1 MAHANVSIRKAA
13 FILFGYTGR
22 SFMKYILCLTTLIAF
37 LATVP
42 LGPGTRA
49 EPLVVANISTPAS
62 KPQTNNQPSRPPG
75 FTVSFSRTRN
85 NLPPSSPVPL
95 KPVSR
100 SKPTWKNIKSW
111 GLQTASMPATL
122 DQIGHANVDLGI
134 ISRLAAHGRPY
145 SNAEIKRAKRNK
157 WLLAYVDVGEA
168 QKHEWYFK
176 EVFRNGPP
184 AWVLDRN
191 RRHPVNYR
199 VLLDAPEWN
208 AIILETINRV
218 IEQGFDGVELD
229 VLDVYWNKVYPGGS
243 SRENQANAVKLA
255 CKIAKFARAR
265 VPSFKIVVNNASDL
279 AGKFPEYKTCVDAT
293 IGESVWWFNTNT
305 PRDKQYTQFQLKFL
319 AQNLKAGLK
328 VLVMDKTLIP
338 KDGAFVYRES
348 KKRGWLPFVSDWYLS
363 TFPLEPQTE
372 KTSFGFSL
380 QARKP
385 CTEKDSRKCPLGSE
399 P

>member
-1 MAHANVSIRKAA
+1 MKH
-13 FILFGYTGR
+13 ILST
-22 SFMKYILCLTTLIAF
+22 IVLAL
-37 LATVP
+37 LATVSI
-42 LGPGTRA
+42 TATTQA
-49 EPLVVANISTPAS
+49 EPSVVAASTTSTP
-62 KPQTNNQPSRPPG
+62 NPSTTPNSSGSSQSG
-75 FTVSFSRTRN
+75 FRVRFSGSRN
-85 NLPPSSPVPL
+85 NLPPTRPVPL
-95 KPVSR
+95 LPVQR
-100 SKPTWKNIKSW
+100 SKPTWKSVKSW
-111 GLQTASMPATL
+111 GLQTAVMPASL
-122 DQIGHANVDLGI
+122 EQIEHANIDLGI

-145 SNAEIKRAKRNK
+145 TKTEVVRAKRNK
-157 WLLAYVDVGEA
+157 WLLAYVNVGEA
-168 QKHEWYFK
+168 QKHEWYF
-176 EVFRNGPP
+176 EEAFRNGPP
-184 AWVLDRN
+184 AWALERN
-191 RRHPVNYR
+191 RRHPVNFR

-208 AIILETINRV
+208 IITLETINRV
-218 IEQGFDGVELD
+218 IEAGFDGVELD

-243 SRENQANAVKLA
+243 SRENQAKAVRLA

-305 PRDKQYTQFQLKFL
+305 PRDKKYTQFQLKFL

-328 VLVMDKTLIP
+328 VLVMDKTVIP

-372 KTSFGFSL
+372 ATSFGFSL